1 MGRAPGGIRRNA
13 EKILRGQTVT
23 KELIKKASQM
33 AKEESQPI
41 DDYRAYA
48 EHRKGMVGVLVEEAI
63 EQAIRQI
70 KLGGS

>member
-1 MGRAPGGIRRNA
+1 MRARNA

-23 KELIKKASQM
+23 EELIKKASRM
-33 AKEESQPI
+33 AKEESRPI

-48 EHRKGMVGVLVEEAI
+48 EHRKGMVGILVEEAI
-63 EQAIRQI
+63 QQSIRQM